1 METTINIPVLFRVKP
16 DPKHP
21 DRSVH
26 PWPVVNRGNAIN
38 RVQKI
43 LKANHV
49 TGIPSRWP
57 KIYYG
62 QTRANLNLNRTYRN
76 TDALTLPDGVYLYL
90 IEYNPSTNRYHKSF
104 VRVHNLLE
112 AGSRHFQLPVRNQGR
127 VILAAG
133 ELSKE
138 GRVIKFNL
146 ESGTYTKNL
155 MAKTI
160 GYMANANTNNL
171 KGKDPK
177 QILEAKYI
185 RIVKN
190 ALRNMNGNK
199 NYVTNILIP
208 KIPGSLQNLLNR
220 GNLSFYH
227 GSPTNK
233 TRARVL
239 ANLENAG
246 LNTNSATKLIRKL
259 VAEGPPKNSG
269 AARASPPNPKR
280 KATNN
285 NGNAARPTKV
295 NRRSGRSAR
304 RV

>member
-1 METTINIPVLFRVKP
+1 MEPTLNVNKLFKVP
-16 DPKHP
+16 P
-21 DRSVH
+21 H
-26 PWPVVNRGNAIN
+26 PWPVVSRGNVIN

-43 LKANHV
+43 LKENHV
-49 TGIPSRWP
+49 TGIPSHWP

-76 TDALTLPDGVYLYL
+76 TDVLTIPDGVYLYL
-90 IEYNPSTNRYHKSF
+90 IEYNPVTKRYHKSF

-127 VILAAG
+127 IIVAAG

-155 MAKTI
+155 MAATI

-171 KGKDPK
+171 IGKTPK
-177 QILEAKYI
+177 EVLKAKYI
-185 RIVKN
+185 RLVKN

-199 NYVTNILIP
+199 NYVNAVLIP
-208 KIPGSLQNLLNR
+208 KTPGSLQNLLNR

-227 GSPTNK
+227 GTPTNK
-233 TRARVL
+233 TKARVF
-239 ANLENAG
+239 ANLQAAG
-246 LNTNSATKLIRKL
+246 LTTNSAKNLIMQL
-259 VAEGPPKNSG
+259 L
-269 AARASPPNPKR
+269 NPVKR
-280 KATNN
+280 LKPLNAT
-285 NGNAARPTKV
+285 PT
-295 NRRSGRSAR
+295 R
-304 RV
+304 

>member
-1 METTINIPVLFRVKP
+1 MEPTINVKNLFRVP
-16 DPKHP
+16 T
-21 DRSVH
+21 H
-26 PWPVVNRGNAIN
+26 PWPVVSRGNAIN

-49 TGIPSRWP
+49 TGIPSHWP

-90 IEYNPSTNRYHKSF
+90 IEYNPETNRYHKSF

-127 VILAAG
+127 VIVAAG
-133 ELSKE
+133 EMSKE

-146 ESGTYTKNL
+146 ESGTYTRNL
-155 MAKTI
+155 MIKTKN
-160 GYMANANTNNL
+160 YMINPN
-171 KGKDPK
+171 
-177 QILEAKYI
+177 YI
-185 RIVKN
+185 RLVKN
-190 ALRNMNGNK
+190 ALRNINANK

-227 GSPTNK
+227 GTPTNK
-233 TRARVL
+233 TKERILKELTA
-239 ANLENAG
+239 AG
-246 LNTNSATKLIRKL
+246 LNTNSATNLVRKL
-259 VAEGPPKNSG
+259 VVGEPPKNS
-269 AARASPPNPKR
+269 SPVRVRSANAKR
-280 KATNN
+280 KASN
-285 NGNAARPTKV
+285 NGTSAPGPPKV
-295 NRRSGRSAR
+295 NRRSGRTAR

>member
-1 METTINIPVLFRVKP
+1 MEPTLNVKKLFNVP
-16 DPKHP
+16 
-21 DRSVH
+21 SH
-26 PWPVVNRGNAIN
+26 PWPVVSRGNAIN

-43 LKANHV
+43 LKENHV
-49 TGIPSRWP
+49 TGIPSHWP
-57 KIYYG
+57 KLYYG

-90 IEYNPSTNRYHKSF
+90 IEYNPDTNRYHKSF

-112 AGSRHFQLPVRNQGR
+112 SGSRHFQLPIRNQNR
-127 VILAAG
+127 IIVAAG
-133 ELSKE
+133 EMSKE

-155 MAKTI
+155 MTKTKNR
-160 GYMANANTNNL
+160 GVTNANYVRL
-171 KGKDPK
+171 
-177 QILEAKYI
+177 
-185 RIVKN
+185 VKN
-190 ALRNMNGNK
+190 ALRNMNANK

-239 ANLENAG
+239 KELTEAG
-246 LNTNSATKLIRKL
+246 LNTNSATNLIRKL
-259 VAEGPPKNSG
+259 IADGPPKNSG
-269 AARASPPNPKR
+269 AARATPPSPKR
-280 KATNN
+280 KANNN

-295 NRRSGRSAR
+295 NRRSGRTAR
-304 RV
+304 

>member
-1 METTINIPVLFRVKP
+1 MEPTLNVKNLFRVP
-16 DPKHP
+16 THP
-21 DRSVH
+21 R
-26 PWPVVNRGNAIN
+26 PVVNRGNAIN

-43 LKANHV
+43 LKSNHV
-49 TGIPSRWP
+49 TGIPSHWP

-90 IEYNPSTNRYHKSF
+90 IEYNPATSRYHKSF

-112 AGSRHFQLPVRNQGR
+112 SGSRHFQLPTRNHGR
-127 VILAAG
+127 VIVAAG

-146 ESGTYTKNL
+146 ESGTYTRNL
-155 MAKTI
+155 MTKTI
-160 GYMANANTNNL
+160 EYMANANTNNL
-171 KGKDPK
+171 KGKTPK
-177 QILEAKYI
+177 EILEAKYI
-185 RIVKN
+185 RLVKN

-199 NYVTNILIP
+199 NYVKNILIP

-227 GSPTNK
+227 GTPTNK
-233 TRARVL
+233 TKERILKEL
-239 ANLENAG
+239 AAAG
-246 LNTNSATKLIRKL
+246 LNSNSATNLVRKLI
-259 VAEGPPKNSG
+259 APKNSSPV
-269 AARASPPNPKR
+269 RASPQGRKR
-280 KATNN
+280 KANN
-285 NGNAARPTKV
+285 NGNAAGAQKV
-295 NRRSGRSAR
+295 NGGRGRAAR

>member
-1 METTINIPVLFRVKP
+1 MEPTIKVKNLFRVP
-16 DPKHP
+16 T
-21 DRSVH
+21 H
-26 PWPVVNRGNAIN
+26 PWPVVSRGNAIN

-43 LKANHV
+43 LKSNHV
-49 TGIPSRWP
+49 TGIPSHWP

-90 IEYNPSTNRYHKSF
+90 IEYNPETKRYHKSF

-112 AGSRHFQLPVRNQGR
+112 SGSRHFQLPTRNQGR
-127 VILAAG
+127 VIVAAG

-146 ESGTYTKNL
+146 ESGTYTRNL
-155 MAKTI
+155 MTKTKN
-160 GYMANANTNNL
+160 YMNSTN
-171 KGKDPK
+171 
-177 QILEAKYI
+177 YI
-185 RIVKN
+185 RLVKN

-227 GSPTNK
+227 GTPTNK
-233 TRARVL
+233 TKERILKEL
-239 ANLENAG
+239 ATAG
-246 LNTNSATKLIRKL
+246 LNTNSATNLVRKLI
-259 VAEGPPKNSG
+259 APKNSSPV
-269 AARASPPNPKR
+269 RASPQGRKR
-280 KATNN
+280 KANN
-285 NGNAARPTKV
+285 NGNAAGAQKV
-295 NRRSGRSAR
+295 NGGRGRAAR

>member
-1 METTINIPVLFRVKP
+1 MEPTLNVKNLFRVP
-16 DPKHP
+16 T
-21 DRSVH
+21 H
-26 PWPVVNRGNAIN
+26 PWPVVSRGNAIN

-43 LKANHV
+43 LKSNHV
-49 TGIPSRWP
+49 TGIPSHWP

-90 IEYNPSTNRYHKSF
+90 IEYNPETNRYHKSF

-112 AGSRHFQLPVRNQGR
+112 AGSRHFQLPTRNQGR
-127 VILAAG
+127 VIVAAG
-133 ELSKE
+133 EMSKE

-146 ESGTYTKNL
+146 ESGTYTRNL
-155 MAKTI
+155 MIKTKNR
-160 GYMANANTNNL
+160 GVTNAN
-171 KGKDPK
+171 
-177 QILEAKYI
+177 YI
-185 RIVKN
+185 RLVKN
-190 ALRNMNGNK
+190 ALRNINANK

-227 GSPTNK
+227 GTPTNK
-233 TRARVL
+233 TKERILKELTA
-239 ANLENAG
+239 AG
-246 LNTNSATKLIRKL
+246 LNTNSATNLVRKL
-259 VAEGPPKNSG
+259 VVGEPPKNSG
-269 AARASPPNPKR
+269 ATKASTPGPKR

-285 NGNAARPTKV
+285 GTSAPGPPKV
-295 NRRSGRSAR
+295 NRRSGRTAR

>member
-1 METTINIPVLFRVKP
+1 MEPTINVKNLFRVP
-16 DPKHP
+16 T
-21 DRSVH
+21 H

-43 LKANHV
+43 LKSNHI
-49 TGIPSRWP
+49 TGIPSHWP
-57 KIYYG
+57 TIYYG

-90 IEYNPSTNRYHKSF
+90 IEYNPATNRYHKSF

-112 AGSRHFQLPVRNQGR
+112 SGSRHFQLPTRNHGR
-127 VILAAG
+127 VIVAAG

-146 ESGTYTKNL
+146 ESGTYTRNI
-155 MAKTI
+155 MTKTI
-160 GYMANANTNNL
+160 EYMVNANNL
-171 KGKDPK
+171 KGKTPK
-177 QILEAKYI
+177 EILEAKYI
-185 RIVKN
+185 RLVKN

-199 NYVTNILIP
+199 NYVKNILIP

-227 GSPTNK
+227 GTPTNK
-233 TRARVL
+233 TKERILKEL
-239 ANLENAG
+239 AAAG
-246 LNTNSATKLIRKL
+246 INSNSATNLVRKLI
-259 VAEGPPKNSG
+259 APKNSSPV
-269 AARASPPNPKR
+269 RASPPTRKR
-280 KATNN
+280 KVNN
-285 NGNAARPTKV
+285 NGNTASAPKV
-295 NRRSGRSAR
+295 NGGRGRAAR

>member
-1 METTINIPVLFRVKP
+1 MEPTIKVKNLFRVP
-16 DPKHP
+16 T
-21 DRSVH
+21 H
-26 PWPVVNRGNAIN
+26 PWPVVSRGNAIN

-43 LKANHV
+43 LKSNHV
-49 TGIPSRWP
+49 TGIPSHWP

-90 IEYNPSTNRYHKSF
+90 IEYNPETKRYHKSF

-112 AGSRHFQLPVRNQGR
+112 SGSRHFQLPTRNQGR
-127 VILAAG
+127 VIVAAG

-146 ESGTYTKNL
+146 ESGTYTRNL
-155 MAKTI
+155 MTKTI
-160 GYMANANTNNL
+160 EYMANANTNNL
-171 KGKDPK
+171 KGKTPK
-177 QILEAKYI
+177 EILEAKYI
-185 RIVKN
+185 RLVKN

-199 NYVTNILIP
+199 NYVKNILIP

-227 GSPTNK
+227 GTPTNK
-233 TRARVL
+233 TKERILKEL
-239 ANLENAG
+239 AAAG
-246 LNTNSATKLIRKL
+246 LNSNSATNLVRKLI
-259 VAEGPPKNSG
+259 APKNSSPV
-269 AARASPPNPKR
+269 RASPPTRKR
-280 KATNN
+280 KVNN
-285 NGNAARPTKV
+285 NGNAAGAQKV
-295 NRRSGRSAR
+295 NGGRGRAAR